1 MIHVSICFCFFFF
14 AFALLNVNLHRL
26 LWPCRGLCLL
36 LQLLQETVAVA
47 VAAAAVGHVVA
58 AVVVCGIS
66 SGAAKRS
73 SSLIS
78 NLPQALNIF
87 STAAIIS
94 IYISIL
100 LFFFVLAGLFGP
112 ASLLYFM

>member
-1 MIHVSICFCFFFF
+1 M
-14 AFALLNVNLHRL
+14 
-26 LWPCRGLCLL
+26 L

-47 VAAAAVGHVVA
+47 VAAAVGHVVA
-58 AVVVCGIS
+58 AVSCGIS